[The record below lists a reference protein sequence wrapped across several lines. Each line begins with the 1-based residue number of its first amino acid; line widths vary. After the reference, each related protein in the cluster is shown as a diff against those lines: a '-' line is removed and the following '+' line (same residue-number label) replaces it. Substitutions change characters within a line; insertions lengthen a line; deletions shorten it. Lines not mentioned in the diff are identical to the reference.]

1 MITELKRVNK
11 ILTIKERKK
20 LIYLSIIKFISGLM
34 DMIGVASIVP
44 FIAVVTNDEI
54 LNNNKI
60 IQQIKIFFN
69 FENYELIIFLA
80 FGSLFL
86 IILNQS
92 IRILNAWYG
101 EYCTNNIWYSLC
113 TKLFKFYLNRPYTF
127 HLKKVVIA
135 Y

>member
-1 MITELKRVNK
+1 MITELKRVNN

-60 IQQIKIFFN
+60 IQQIKLFFN
-69 FENYELIIFLA
+69 FENHELIIFLA
-80 FGSLFL
+80 FAAL
-86 IILNQS
+86 S
-92 IRILNAWYG
+92 IA
-101 EYCTNNIWYSLC
+101 
-113 TKLFKFYLNRPYTF
+113 F
-127 HLKKVVIA
+127 
-135 Y
+135 